1 MAKVRNLSDIQQ
13 ETAFTEFDFYQ
24 RYEENDHFDKSKCL
38 LRLDE
43 IVGVTPQVG
52 A

>member
-1 MAKVRNLSDIQQ
+1 MEKSELDVIGQAGK
-13 ETAFTEFDFYQ
+13 FFYD
-24 RYEENDHFDKSKCL
+24 DHFDKSKCL